1 MAQSLGTPDL
11 GNFPGGPVAK
21 TLCSQHRGAPVHF
34 LDPTRLGNFPD
45 GPVAETLLPTQ
56 GGPGSLP
63 RPHTPREL
71 PWWSSG

>member
-21 TLCSQHRGAPVHF
+21 
-34 LDPTRLGNFPD
+34 
-45 GPVAETLLPTQ
+45 TLLPTQ